1 MYLDIFERLKD
12 EEIIISKGDI
22 FSKIQKESENHYR
35 AETKIKFTNDSLE
48 DWMELRNEMKLG
60 EWIDFL
66 LTSIGYNPKKLLF
79 FEKLFILIRLLPF
92 CNNSYHILELGPP
105 ATGKSYVYSGLSKDS
120 VIKTDNITIP
130 DLFGEVSG
138 IKKEP
143 RPGLFNEFNVVA
155 LDEIAERD
163 TIATEVATKLRSF
176 MTDKNASRDGNEKIS
191 NTSIVFLGNLQEEQE
206 SLYTQ
211 EEKNI
216 DLFKYFPAALRK
228 DPFKDRLAFIIPGW
242 YIRNNDRGQSAAE
255 EYGVNIHYLF
265 SVFRFLREKAID
277 INIESE
283 KGESVRGNNQ
293 VRLTVQG
300 LLKLLY
306 PNDKYKDSEV
316 KALESIA
323 RFGRGFLRSS
333 HSQIDLCDELC
344 LFLLKANISILSDLD
359 LDKVEISYCD
369 SDRLYIKPQDEKIL
383 YKMALTKEGLDLN
396 KKEFEYYHSL
406 KNNHDANVKYFLSIS
421 KNSSW
426 KEFEVIEQ
434 EYMPAKNE
442 KNCIKSS
449 SNYEVDAQYINSLP
463 DDSYKKIFH
472 LQEKNISHLKS
483 EINLLKKDVQ
493 KKCNEIEFLKN
504 ELENYMRNIKLEIL
518 DIKNWIE
525 QDSHVEYIEEKTGFL
540 SLKNKEEYVDT
551 DLSKISEVLGLKGT
565 ISSGNY
571 HLGKSGVQI
580 IHFGHLI

>member
-1 MYLDIFERLKD
+1 MDIFERLKD

-211 EEKNI
+211 
-216 DLFKYFPAALRK
+216 
-228 DPFKDRLAFIIPGW
+228 G
-242 YIRNNDRGQSAAE
+242 
-255 EYGVNIHYLF
+255 
-265 SVFRFLREKAID
+265 
-277 INIESE
+277 
-283 KGESVRGNNQ
+283 
-293 VRLTVQG
+293 
-300 LLKLLY
+300 
-306 PNDKYKDSEV
+306 
-316 KALESIA
+316 SI
-323 RFGRGFLRSS
+323 
-333 HSQIDLCDELC
+333 
-344 LFLLKANISILSDLD
+344 
-359 LDKVEISYCD
+359 
-369 SDRLYIKPQDEKIL
+369 
-383 YKMALTKEGLDLN
+383 
-396 KKEFEYYHSL
+396 
-406 KNNHDANVKYFLSIS
+406 
-421 KNSSW
+421 
-426 KEFEVIEQ
+426 
-434 EYMPAKNE
+434 
-442 KNCIKSS
+442 
-449 SNYEVDAQYINSLP
+449 
-463 DDSYKKIFH
+463 
-472 LQEKNISHLKS
+472 
-483 EINLLKKDVQ
+483 
-493 KKCNEIEFLKN
+493 
-504 ELENYMRNIKLEIL
+504 
-518 DIKNWIE
+518 
-525 QDSHVEYIEEKTGFL
+525 
-540 SLKNKEEYVDT
+540 
-551 DLSKISEVLGLKGT
+551 
-565 ISSGNY
+565 
-571 HLGKSGVQI
+571 
-580 IHFGHLI
+580 